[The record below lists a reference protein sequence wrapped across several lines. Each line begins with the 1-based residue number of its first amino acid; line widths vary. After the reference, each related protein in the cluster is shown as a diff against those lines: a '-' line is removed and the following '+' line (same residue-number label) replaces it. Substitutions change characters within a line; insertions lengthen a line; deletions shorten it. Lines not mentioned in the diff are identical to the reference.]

1 MKPIAHYSFTG
12 LITSR
17 KQVIICN
24 NASLQP
30 KKRQKFNNNFNICQ
44 FFSEFILLCFSLLQ
58 SVIYMLLMY
67 YIYYRFF
74 KRLAFNY
81 SITSA
86 LLTLKII
93 QLVAEINDSRGKNV
107 FSFNGKFSGS
117 SPCLF
122 RLNASL

>member
-30 KKRQKFNNNFNICQ
+30 KKRQKFNNNFNICEV
-44 FFSEFILLCFSLLQ
+44 FFPEFILLCFSLLQ

-67 YIYYRFF
+67 YIYYRFL
-74 KRLAFNY
+74 KGLLL
-81 SITSA
+81 ITQS
-86 LLTLKII
+86 LL
-93 QLVAEINDSRGKNV
+93 RY
-107 FSFNGKFSGS
+107 
-117 SPCLF
+117 
-122 RLNASL
+122 